1 MFHQHRQA
9 INVPPNRLLIRLP
22 IQQLLLENFFT
33 VSKKYQSVRLNFSK
47 QLFVWKNEFKPTVET
62 IIF

>member
-22 IQQLLLENFFT
+22 IQQLLLENVYSIYSFKEILKRSLKFF
-33 VSKKYQSVRLNFSK
+33 
-47 QLFVWKNEFKPTVET
+47 LFVCVFNLF
-62 IIF
+62 I

>member
-47 QLFVWKNEFKPTVET
+47 QLFV
-62 IIF
+62 